1 MKIFSLVVVCVIGG
15 TVLLIGSSYLAMYL
29 KLFFYSMRDSPGTT
43 LVIAGGAA
51 ALLLLGNSRTLRE
64 KLLSPR
70 FRAGR

>member
-1 MKIFSLVVVCVIGG
+1 MKIFSLVVVCVVGG

-43 LVIAGGAA
+43 LVIAGGAG

>member
-1 MKIFSLVVVCVIGG
+1 MKIFSLVVVCVLGG

-29 KLFFYSMRDSPGTT
+29 KLFFYSMRASPSTT
-43 LVIAGGAA
+43 LVIAGGAGV
-51 ALLLLGNSRTLRE
+51 LLLLGNSRTLRE